1 MEANYKSRK
10 KETIQTEVEYER
22 DGKEDRERG
31 WGGGFREMSIR
42 KRNNGV
48 RNGLGII
55 IGLVNV

>member
-1 MEANYKSRK
+1 MSE
-10 KETIQTEVEYER
+10 KEKRT
-22 DGKEDRERG
+22 ERG
-31 WGGGFREMSIR
+31 GGGGFREMSIR